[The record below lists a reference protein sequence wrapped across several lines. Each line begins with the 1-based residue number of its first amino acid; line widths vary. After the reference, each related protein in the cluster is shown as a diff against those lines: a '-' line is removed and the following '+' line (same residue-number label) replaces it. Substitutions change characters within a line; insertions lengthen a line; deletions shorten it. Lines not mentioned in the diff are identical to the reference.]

1 MSKQIFVIN
10 GSGGV
15 GKDTFVELVTVELND
30 KLKRFHTVVN
40 FSSVDKVKEIAREI
54 GWDGKKSEKDRK
66 FLSDLKSLTSDY
78 CDMPFQSMNN
88 KIKEFIGS
96 DEGQVLF
103 LHIREPEE
111 IKRVVNEFKA
121 KTILIVRDS
130 ITQITSNV
138 SDKNVFEYHYDFVIE
153 NNGTIEDL
161 RNKVRQFINKTVMI
175 ESE

>member
-1 MSKQIFVIN
+1 MNKQIFVIN
-10 GSGGV
+10 GFGGV
-15 GKDTFVELVTVELND
+15 GKDTFVELVLVELND

-78 CDMPFQSMNN
+78 CDMPFQSMKT
-88 KIKEFIGS
+88 KIKDFVES
-96 DEGQVLF
+96 DEGQILF

-111 IKRVVNEFKA
+111 IERVVNEFGA
-121 KTILIVRDS
+121 KSILIVRDS
-130 ITQITSNV
+130 VTHITSNV
-138 SDKNVFEYHYDFVIE
+138 SDKNVFDYHYDFVIE
-153 NNGTIEDL
+153 NTGTIEDL
-161 RNKVRQFINKTVMI
+161 QEKVKQFINETVMV